1 MATTTLMRPMTA
13 IFFVGHHNLLLSFLF
28 VVMMTISSSQYFMMT
43 TSMSCQSVQAFSF
56 HVRQHQQQSPSSY
69 SCCYSTRS
77 SSRSNFSVVYYT
89 SSAAPFYD
97 VQDETTSPNNND
109 QLWQLLQELR
119 QGLNKNNN
127 CKNNSKNN
135 NDDSSSDK
143 DEAFLRAIQSLY
155 LESQF
160 NIHHLENE
168 IEALRQKWKEDSPI
182 GYGGSNNG
190 SYFSFQQ
197 SSLFQTIIQER
208 NNSSNMDVD
217 EIISNKVLKAVFV
230 GYQWT
235 EYDKKRL
242 SSAHP

>member
-1 MATTTLMRPMTA
+1 MTA
-13 IFFVGHHNLLLSFLF
+13 IIFLFGHLLLSFLF
-28 VVMMTISSSQYFMMT
+28 VVIMT

-56 HVRQHQQQSPSSY
+56 HVRRHHSLLLNNNNINNNY
-69 SCCYSTRS
+69 SRHSC

-97 VQDETTSPNNND
+97 VQDETTSPNKNN

-119 QGLNKNNN
+119 QGLNKNDN
-127 CKNNSKNN
+127 CNNNSKNN

-143 DEAFLRAIQSLY
+143 DEAFQRVIQSLY

-160 NIHHLENE
+160 NIHHLEKE
-168 IEALRQKWKEDSPI
+168 IEALRQKLKEDSPI
-182 GYGGSNNG
+182 GHGGSNNG
-190 SYFSFQQ
+190 SAFSFQQ
-197 SSLFQTIIQER
+197 SSPFFQTIIQER

-242 SSAHP
+242 SSAHPQDYHL